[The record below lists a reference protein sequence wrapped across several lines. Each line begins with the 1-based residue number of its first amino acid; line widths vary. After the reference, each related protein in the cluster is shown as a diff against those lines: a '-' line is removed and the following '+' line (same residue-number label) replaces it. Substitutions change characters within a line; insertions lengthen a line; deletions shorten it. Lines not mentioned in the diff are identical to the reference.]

1 MSITFFIVFLL
12 PLLLIGFIYET
23 YLLDESELMHKVGPF
38 FKYIFLILLYTAQEY
53 FMIYITFK
61 LTGFVCFQYVLC
73 LSLLM
78 VSRKFALLT
87 GIITPVIINVFLLNI
102 GQFSNL
108 KLILSFI
115 AVITFFLAMSI
126 FVKKS
131 FLFQFFR
138 YTVVMFA
145 INLITINPIKE
156 HTIVGFY
163 NVESVIRVF
172 GGCVILMLLSYVF
185 FKEVEL
191 KKQHLTELEF
201 KKSHDVLTGLYNYR
215 EFRKN
220 INLIADNDEE
230 NVIAVMFDIDDFKK
244 FNDTYGHNE
253 GNHVLEKFARAI
265 QDEILKKGDCSV
277 KAYRFGGE
285 EFCVLV
291 NEISVVEV
299 NRRIKNFVK
308 RVKTHPYRTEQGQ
321 SVLVTCSAGLADRQN
336 FLTIYETIRAAD
348 DALYKAK
355 KEGKGKVIV
364 NFNSF
369 ETDEFEVLE

>member
-1 MSITFFIVFLL
+1 
-12 PLLLIGFIYET
+12 
-23 YLLDESELMHKVGPF
+23 
-38 FKYIFLILLYTAQEY
+38 
-53 FMIYITFK
+53 MIYITFK

-163 NVESVIRVF
+163 NVESVIRV
-172 GGCVILMLLSYVF
+172 L
-185 FKEVEL
+185 EV
-191 KKQHLTELEF
+191 
-201 KKSHDVLTGLYNYR
+201 VL
-215 EFRKN
+215 F
-220 INLIADNDEE
+220 
-230 NVIAVMFDIDDFKK
+230 
-244 FNDTYGHNE
+244 
-253 GNHVLEKFARAI
+253 
-265 QDEILKKGDCSV
+265 
-277 KAYRFGGE
+277 
-285 EFCVLV
+285 
-291 NEISVVEV
+291 
-299 NRRIKNFVK
+299 
-308 RVKTHPYRTEQGQ
+308 
-321 SVLVTCSAGLADRQN
+321 
-336 FLTIYETIRAAD
+336 
-348 DALYKAK
+348 
-355 KEGKGKVIV
+355 
-364 NFNSF
+364 
-369 ETDEFEVLE
+369 